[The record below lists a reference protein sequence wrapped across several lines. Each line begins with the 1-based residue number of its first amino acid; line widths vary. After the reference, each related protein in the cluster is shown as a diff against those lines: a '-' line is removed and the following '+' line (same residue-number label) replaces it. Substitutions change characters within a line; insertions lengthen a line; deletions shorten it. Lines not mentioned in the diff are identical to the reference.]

1 MKPMANVEQEA
12 LDRVMIHEVVALSAG
27 LLYDTGDWNALEQL
41 WATDGVFDVLPN
53 PDFTKWPLVGRDAI
67 VGMYRD
73 RQPKAYLPGPRRHI
87 ITNIVVDELTA
98 TTARCRSYMTLLSV
112 LSANLSGSLQ
122 LIGAATYFD
131 ELRKEDG
138 RWQITYRRSELYGGS
153 FTERNDPG
161 VPDR

>member
-1 MKPMANVEQEA
+1 MPQNLEQEA
-12 LDRVMIHEVVALSAG
+12 LDRVMIHEVIALSAG
-27 LLYDTGDWNALEQL
+27 FLYDDGDFDALEQV
-41 WATDGVFDVLPN
+41 WASDGVFDVLPN
-53 PDFTKWPLVGRDAI
+53 PDFIEWPIRGREAI
-67 VGMYRD
+67 VAMFRD

-153 FTERNDPG
+153 FSERKDESA
-161 VPDR
+161 R